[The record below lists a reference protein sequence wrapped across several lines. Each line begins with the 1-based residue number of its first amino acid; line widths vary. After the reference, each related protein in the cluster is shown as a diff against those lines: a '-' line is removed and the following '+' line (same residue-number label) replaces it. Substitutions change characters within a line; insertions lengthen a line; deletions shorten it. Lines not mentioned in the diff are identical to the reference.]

1 MCVRL
6 SLEKIANSYRQFKLG
21 SEVELHRKLLLG
33 ASDANHTNRFQM
45 CGWRKWQREKLAKID
60 GENGSE
66 ETS

>member
-6 SLEKIANSYRQFKLG
+6 SLEKIANS
-21 SEVELHRKLLLG
+21 
-33 ASDANHTNRFQM
+33 NRFQM

-66 ETS
+66 EKS